1 MLEITGLELAY
12 GPTRAV
18 KGIDLAV
25 AKGSVVCLIGA
36 NGAGKTT
43 ILRAISGLL
52 RPRAGQIRFEG
63 LEISRLPSH
72 RIAAA
77 GISQVPEGRQ
87 LFASL
92 SVAENLRLG
101 AYRLAE
107 GAQFF
112 RRRDAVLARFPR
124 LRERLDEAA
133 GLLSGGEQ
141 QMVAIGRALMAEPR
155 LLLLDEPSM
164 GLAPM
169 LVDEIF
175 SIIAELKREGR
186 TILLVEQNA
195 EAALEIADHAYVLE
209 SGRIALSGPAAE
221 VAHNPAVV
229 AAYLGS
235 ACSPGAAHARTE
247 GHDGWRFVRGHPDQ
261 GGDGPPQDQER

>member
-1 MLEITGLELAY
+1 MSAPLLDIAGLELAY
-12 GPTRAV
+12 GHSRAV

-25 AKGSVVCLIGA
+25 AAGSVVCLIGA
-36 NGAGKTT
+36 NGAGKTST
-43 ILRAISGLL
+43 LRGISGLL
-52 RPRAGQIRFEG
+52 RPRAGSIRFEG
-63 LEISRLPSH
+63 REISRLPPH

-77 GISQVPEGRQ
+77 GIVQVPEGRQ

-101 AYRLAE
+101 AFLLAE
-107 GAQFF
+107 GAEFH
-112 RRRDAVLARFPR
+112 RRRDGVLARFPR
-124 LRERLDEAA
+124 LRERLDEPA

-141 QMVAIGRALMAEPR
+141 QMVALGRALMAEPR

-169 LVDEIF
+169 LVEEIF
-175 SIIAELKREGR
+175 AIVADLKREGR

-209 SGRIALSGPAAE
+209 SGRVALSGPAGE
-221 VAHNPAVV
+221 IAHDPAVV
-229 AAYLGS
+229 EAYLGS
-235 ACSPGAAHARTE
+235 L
-247 GHDGWRFVRGHPDQ
+247 
-261 GGDGPPQDQER
+261 